1 MNTPIVAV
9 DHLTKRYKTGSIEFI
24 ALENVSLTIQKG
36 EYVTI
41 IGPSGS
47 GKSTL
52 MHSIGCLD
60 TPSAGSIMIDGRDV
74 SSAKDGE
81 LAKIRNRKIGFV
93 FQQFHLLRKTSA
105 LENVAL
111 PLLYAGISAAE
122 TEKRA
127 KTRLIGVGL
136 GDKMNNLPSELSG
149 GEQQRVAIARA
160 LVNNPA
166 LLLADEPTGN
176 LDSVSGAEVLGL
188 FDDLHR
194 GGVTIILVT
203 HEATVARRAKRILS
217 VRDGKLVGDTRKK
230 GNQS

>member
-149 GEQQRVAIARA
+149 GEQQQVAIARA

-176 LDSVSGAEVLGL
+176 LDSVSGSEVLGL

-194 GGVTIILVT
+194 GGVSIILVT

-217 VRDGKLVGDTRKK
+217 VRDG
-230 GNQS
+230 